1 MRLNDLNSAMLN
13 LEFIGAIVS
22 GLVADFFGLSAA
34 IGLAAFLTFLS
45 GIVVQKRMTETWKPK
60 VN

>member
-13 LEFIGAIVS
+13 LEFIDAIVF

-34 IGLAAFLTFLS
+34 IGLVAFLTFLS
-45 GIVVQKRMTETWKPK
+45 GIVVQKRMTENWKPK
-60 VN
+60 VY